1 MALAWAVLA
10 DTIPLYPLYGLL
22 FADAGLSGARIS
34 SLFLI
39 WTAVGIVAEVPAGVL
54 ADRFSR
60 RAAIVASGLLQA
72 AGYAV
77 WIAAPGFAG
86 FAAGFGLWGVGGALA
101 SGALEALL
109 YEGLAAAK
117 AEDQYPGV
125 HGRVKA
131 AGLVCQLPA
140 AALATVLFAAG
151 SYVLV
156 GWVSVGCCL
165 GAAALASRLPEAPRT
180 EVAAGSGSREQG
192 SLAVLR
198 AGLGEVARHPGVR
211 AAVVGVAVLSGL
223 DGLEEYFPLLARGWG
238 VATVAVPLVM
248 VAVPL
253 AGAAGAAL
261 GATAGALRS
270 RTLGLLVGGAV
281 ALFAGGALLHRP
293 VAVAGMAL
301 AYGGYQLVLVA
312 ADARLQRR
320 IAGPARATVT
330 SVAACGTELTAMAVL
345 GVWALAPPAVM
356 VGLGLAV
363 ALALP
368 HLLGDDRP
376 ASG

>member
-1 MALAWAVLA
+1 
-10 DTIPLYPLYGLL
+10 
-22 FADAGLSGARIS
+22 
-34 SLFLI
+34 
-39 WTAVGIVAEVPAGVL
+39 
-54 ADRFSR
+54 
-60 RAAIVASGLLQA
+60 
-72 AGYAV
+72 
-77 WIAAPGFAG
+77 
-86 FAAGFGLWGVGGALA
+86 
-101 SGALEALL
+101 
-109 YEGLAAAK
+109 
-117 AEDQYPGV
+117 
-125 HGRVKA
+125 
-131 AGLVCQLPA
+131 
-140 AALATVLFAAG
+140 
-151 SYVLV
+151 
-156 GWVSVGCCL
+156 
-165 GAAALASRLPEAPRT
+165 
-180 EVAAGSGSREQG
+180 
-192 SLAVLR
+192 
-198 AGLGEVARHPGVR
+198 
-211 AAVVGVAVLSGL
+211 
-223 DGLEEYFPLLARGWG
+223 